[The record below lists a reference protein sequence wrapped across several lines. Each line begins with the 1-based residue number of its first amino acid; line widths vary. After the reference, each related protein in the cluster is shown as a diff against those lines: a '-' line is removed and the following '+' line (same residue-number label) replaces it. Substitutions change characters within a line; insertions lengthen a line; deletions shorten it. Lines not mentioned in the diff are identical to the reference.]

1 MKLILLAAFLC
12 FKAVAFS
19 QSKDSLQFTGDFRKD
34 ISSFL
39 KKGRYEVMNGI
50 KTSPKQ
56 RQLTQKMNAS
66 IQKNRDWYIDYV
78 NSTAPGKE
86 LPYHKNFG
94 ISESDYEEFLRLAK
108 SVTAVSTKRVEAF
121 IARDEKEVAPSI
133 AASYNFII
141 VPDLT
146 FIVRLEDSV
155 AIYRQLKLK
164 FTGEVTVDDENN
176 GFKSKWKGYR
186 FEYENPSSI
195 SAEDFK
201 NDELNY
207 HSIKLTI
214 ALLDNGGK
222 PLIAFRERKIENGE
236 KVVDK
241 DLPLVY
247 SYKQK

>member
-1 MKLILLAAFLC
+1 
-12 FKAVAFS
+12 
-19 QSKDSLQFTGDFRKD
+19 
-34 ISSFL
+34 
-39 KKGRYEVMNGI
+39 
-50 KTSPKQ
+50 
-56 RQLTQKMNAS
+56 
-66 IQKNRDWYIDYV
+66 
-78 NSTAPGKE
+78 
-86 LPYHKNFG
+86 
-94 ISESDYEEFLRLAK
+94 
-108 SVTAVSTKRVEAF
+108 
-121 IARDEKEVAPSI
+121 
-133 AASYNFII
+133 
-141 VPDLT
+141 
-146 FIVRLEDSV
+146 
-155 AIYRQLKLK
+155 
-164 FTGEVTVDDENN
+164 VDDENN

-207 HSIKLTI
+207 HSVKLTI